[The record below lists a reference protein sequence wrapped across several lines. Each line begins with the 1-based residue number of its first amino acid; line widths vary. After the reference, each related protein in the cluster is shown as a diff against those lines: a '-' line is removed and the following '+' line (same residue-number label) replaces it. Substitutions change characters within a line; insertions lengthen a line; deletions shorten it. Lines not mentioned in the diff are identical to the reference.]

1 MRLEVWETHISFR
14 TRTLD
19 FVHRHIHWDCVSK
32 DRRNKNCETIFLN
45 MILFMWFLQILEAL
59 MDIMQVLQDICKNPE
74 AYDKGANITHLV
86 LPF

>member
-1 MRLEVWETHISFR
+1 
-14 TRTLD
+14 
-19 FVHRHIHWDCVSK
+19 
-32 DRRNKNCETIFLN
+32 